1 MGEIAQ
7 GDFVI
12 ALGERDLHG
21 DTLVVCAT
29 SRLAQAL
36 QQQQA
41 RAMVL
46 AGRAQW
52 TPLQALTFDQW
63 LERIQIEINLQGL
76 SEAPALLALPMDS
89 VQERLLWERIIRE
102 DLEERSEFLFDVA
115 ALAKTAIE
123 AHHLSIVWGVKAK
136 AHQLTEESR
145 RFAGWQRRFLT
156 ECQERSWIDKHS
168 LQQALLDALATC
180 FDRLNWP
187 RRVAFAGHTRL
198 NPAERRLQSL
208 LQSRGIELVDWPAAP
223 QLRALAAAPAADTA
237 AKSVSYPDAN
247 AEALAAA
254 MWVQDRW
261 RANPQARLAI
271 VVPDLSLSRHLLE
284 DTLDDVLM
292 PAAIC
297 PSQSEAA
304 RPYNISLGMPLSHK
318 PLVHVALTFLQCL
331 VDAEKLSQAT
341 VSSLLRSPYWS
352 DAQHESAARALL
364 EGAMRERLP
373 PSASF
378 EHFRQDLKRQATASN
393 GHHRQAPKV
402 LHHLE
407 QMAQALPGLQAARL
421 PSHWAK
427 ELPSVLRGGGW
438 LFQRKLSSHEF
449 QAKEALLDTIEQLA
463 RLDEWMG
470 PVPYGTIVSQ
480 LRRACADRTF
490 QVQTQGQPRLQ
501 VLGVLESSGL
511 SFDGVWVMGMVD
523 TAWPP
528 AARPNALLPS
538 ELQRQAQSPNA
549 GAAVQLE
556 FAQALQA
563 HWMHCTPELIFS
575 WPRQQGD
582 AQLSPSPLIPA
593 TADQDHLGCPTSPH
607 WSLQAAN
614 GAQACLA
621 PALDDSMA
629 PPVAAGERVRG
640 GTWMLRAQ
648 AICPAWAFFQY
659 RLGAQRLEQPTE
671 GLDARKRGTF
681 LHDALELF
689 WKDVKTSKQLNALKH
704 SECEYRVGM
713 AVDQVLTAYN
723 DDPGNTALKPRFAAL
738 ERARLMRLITGW
750 LELERSRA
758 HEFEV
763 VHTEKECALEI
774 EGLPVKMYID
784 RIDQLA
790 DGSTLVIDYKT
801 GANIDTKNW
810 ASDRLTEPQ
819 LPIYASIARPDVGPV
834 HGVVF
839 AKVLMNGPGWA
850 GLSKQDKLLPKV
862 KGLDSTSARKQF
874 PKDRFAH
881 WDSVLE
887 HWNQR
892 IRAIAVEVKEGQAGV
907 RFSDIK
913 ALDYCDVRALL
924 RLAERQAQLEAATR
938 GAEGNAHA
946 SNRGASAA

>member
-63 LERIQIEINLQGL
+63 LERIQIEVSLQGL

-102 DLEERSEFLFDVA
+102 DLEERCEFLFDVA
-115 ALAKTAIE
+115 ALAKTAME
-123 AHHLSIVWGVKAK
+123 AHQLSIVWGVQAK

-145 RFAGWQRRFLT
+145 RFAGWQRRFLA
-156 ECQERSWIDKHS
+156 ECRERSWIDKHS
-168 LQQALLDALATC
+168 LQQALLDALPTC
-180 FDRLNWP
+180 FDRLQWP
-187 RRVAFAGHTRL
+187 KRVAFAGHTRL
-198 NPAERRLQSL
+198 NPAERKLRSL
-208 LQSRGIELVDWPAAP
+208 LQLRGIELLEWSSAASTG
-223 QLRALAAAPAADTA
+223 ADAPGA
-237 AKSVSYPDAN
+237 SVTCLSYPDTA

-254 MWVQDRW
+254 LWAQQRW
-261 RANPQARLAI
+261 HADPQARLAI
-271 VVPDLSLSRHLLE
+271 VVPDLALSRHLLE

-292 PAAIC
+292 PMAIC
-297 PSQSEAA
+297 PGQAEAA

-318 PLVHVALTFLQCL
+318 PLVHTALALLQWL
-331 VDAEKLSQAT
+331 VDADKLSQAA
-341 VSSLLRSPYWS
+341 VSPVLRSPYWS
-352 DAQHESAARALL
+352 DAQKESAARALL
-364 EGAMRERLP
+364 EAAMRERLP
-373 PSASF
+373 PSANF
-378 EHFRQDLKRQATASN
+378 EHFRQDL
-393 GHHRQAPKV
+393 HRQSGSGHGRHLQAPE
-402 LHHLE
+402 LLRHLD
-407 QMAQALPGLQAARL
+407 QLAQALPGLQAARL
-421 PSHWAK
+421 PSRWAQD
-427 ELPSVLRGGGW
+427 LPTLLQRGGW

-490 QVQTQGQPRLQ
+490 QVQTEGQPRLQ

-563 HWMHCTPELIFS
+563 HWMHCTPELVFS
-575 WPRQQGD
+575 WPRQLGD
-582 AQLSPSPLIPA
+582 AKLSPSPLIPV
-593 TADQDHLGCPTSPH
+593 TAEQDHLPCPASPH
-607 WSLQAAN
+607 WSWQAAN
-614 GAQACLA
+614 RPDITLA
-621 PALDDSMA
+621 PPLVDVMA
-629 PPVAAGERVRG
+629 PPVAPGERVRG

-648 AICPAWAFFQY
+648 AICPAWAYYQY
-659 RLGAQRLEQPTE
+659 RLGAQRLEKVTE
-671 GLDARKRGTF
+671 GLDARQRGTF
-681 LHDALELF
+681 LHDAMEHF
-689 WKDVKTSKQLNALKH
+689 WKGVKTSQRLKALNH
-704 SECEYRVGM
+704 GECEGRVRA
-713 AVDQVLTAYN
+713 AVDQVLKAYN
-723 DDPGNTALKPRFAAL
+723 EDPGNTALKPRFAEL
-738 ERARLMRLITGW
+738 ERARLVRLITGW

-758 HEFEV
+758 HDFEV
-763 VHTEKECALEI
+763 MHTEKECALEI
-774 EGLPVKMYID
+774 EGLPVRMFID

-819 LPIYASIARPDVGPV
+819 LPIYASIARPDEGPV
-834 HGVVF
+834 HGVLF
-839 AKVLMNGPGWA
+839 AKVLMNDPSWA
-850 GLSKQDKLLPKV
+850 GLSKDDKLLPKV
-862 KGLDSTSARKQF
+862 TGLPSTKGRKLF
-874 PKDRFAH
+874 PEERFPH
-881 WDSVLE
+881 WASVLE
-887 HWNQR
+887 HWSER
-892 IRAIAVEVKEGQAGV
+892 IRAVAMEVKDGHAGV
-907 RFSDIK
+907 RFADPK
-913 ALDYCDVRALL
+913 ALEYCDVLPLL
-924 RLAERQAQLEAATR
+924 RVSERQSQLEAASR
-938 GAEGNAHA
+938 NAA
-946 SNRGASAA
+946 GDEDPGQRSGPTP